1 MGARER
7 KKLQRDA
14 DLHQKIK
21 QLKPRTT
28 NQADYLD
35 SLQNSDQMVVLGPPG
50 TGKTYMAAAHAAD
63 LMASRRISR
72 IVLTRPAVAVDSED
86 LGFLP
91 GDLDEKY
98 EQWAVPL
105 TEVIKERMGPVPFQ
119 KAVGDNKIEAIPLG
133 YMDGRTFDN
142 AFVIFDEAQNASY
155 NQLKVFL
162 TRIGMDSKV
171 VINGDI
177 NKEYSN
183 GTALETVIDL
193 IETQDL
199 PVDLIEFGIE
209 DVVRSPATAMWVEA
223 FQNYEKNLGSYQG

>member
-7 KKLQRDA
+7 KKLQKDS

-21 QLKPRTT
+21 QLKARTE

-35 SLQNSDQMVVLGPPG
+35 SLENSDQVVVLGPPG
-50 TGKTYMAAAHAAD
+50 TGKTYMAAAYAAD
-63 LMASRRISR
+63 LMARRKIR
-72 IVLTRPAVAVDSED
+72 NIVLTRPAVAVDKED

-91 GDLDEKY
+91 GELHEKF
-98 EQWAVPL
+98 EQWAIPL
-105 TEVIKERMGPVPFQ
+105 TEVIKERMGPAPFT
-119 KAVGDNKIEAIPLG
+119 KAVSEEAIKTIPLG

-142 AFVIFDEAQNASY
+142 SFVIFDEAQNATY

-183 GTALETVIDL
+183 GSALETVLRLID
-193 IETQDL
+193 TQDL
-199 PVDLIEFGIE
+199 PVDIIEFGVE

-223 FQNYEKNLGSYQG
+223 FMNFEQNWGHD